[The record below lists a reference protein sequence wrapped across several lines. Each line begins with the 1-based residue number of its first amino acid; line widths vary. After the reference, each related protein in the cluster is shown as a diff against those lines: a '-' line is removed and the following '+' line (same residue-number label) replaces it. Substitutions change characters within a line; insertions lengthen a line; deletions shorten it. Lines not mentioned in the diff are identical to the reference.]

1 MSRIPFIAANWK
13 MNKTVD
19 EAMNFT
25 DYFLPKVKDAANV
38 DIVICAPYTLLVLLG
53 VQLKDTNVDLGAQN
67 MYWEEKGAYTGEI
80 APDMLTDVGC
90 TYVILG
96 HSERR
101 TLFHESDE
109 GVNCKVQVAL
119 QHGLKPIICVGEDLM
134 ERENGKTAEKVS
146 RQVRA
151 AFKDID
157 AKEALSCVVA
167 YEPIWA
173 IGTGK
178 SASPQDANAV
188 IQGIRQ
194 HLAAL
199 YDDEIAGQIRILYGG
214 SVKPSN
220 IASLMDYEDIDG
232 ALVGGASLDGE
243 KFSELIMQK

>member
-1 MSRIPFIAANWK
+1 MVRIPFIAANWK

-19 EAMNFT
+19 QAMNFT
-25 DYFLPKVKDAANV
+25 EHFLPEVKDAADV

-53 VQLKDTNVDLGAQN
+53 AQFKDTNVDLGAQN

-80 APDMLTDVGC
+80 APDMLTDIGC

-109 GVNCKVQVAL
+109 EVNCKVQVAL
-119 QHGLKPIICVGEDLM
+119 QHGLKPIVCVGEDLT
-134 ERENGKTAEKVS
+134 EREEGKTSEKVS

-157 AKEALSCVVA
+157 AKEVLNCVVA

-188 IQGIRQ
+188 IQSIRQ
-194 HLAAL
+194 NLADI
-199 YDDEIAGQIRILYGG
+199 YEHEIAGQIRILYGG
-214 SVKPSN
+214 SVKPEN
-220 IASLMDYEDIDG
+220 IASLMAFEDIDG
-232 ALVGGASLDGE
+232 ALVGGASLDWE
-243 KFSELIMQK
+243 KFAALVENK